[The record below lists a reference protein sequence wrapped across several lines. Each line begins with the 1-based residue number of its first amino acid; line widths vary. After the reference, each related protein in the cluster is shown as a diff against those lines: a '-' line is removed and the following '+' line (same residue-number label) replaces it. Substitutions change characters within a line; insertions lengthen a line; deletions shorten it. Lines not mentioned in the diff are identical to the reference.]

1 MIEKIK
7 MFLRL
12 IVFFAVAAFLLW
24 LLGIGRL
31 FENTDRLRAL
41 FTFSAV
47 IAIVLEVMNQ
57 VTTSIQSKIKELE
70 KRIEELEKLKD

>member
-41 FTFSAV
+41 FIFSAV